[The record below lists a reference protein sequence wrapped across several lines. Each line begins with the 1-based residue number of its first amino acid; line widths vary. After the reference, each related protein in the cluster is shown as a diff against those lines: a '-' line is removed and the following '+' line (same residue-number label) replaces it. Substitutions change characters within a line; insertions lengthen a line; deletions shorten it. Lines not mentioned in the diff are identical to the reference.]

1 MCTRV
6 IGMENNVAGNLIQ
19 KTHPQSRR
27 PSVIVVTSCDVT
39 FYVVFFENTL
49 YKEIDIFKILT
60 KYPSVALKIESVIR
74 RTIVEPPP
82 SFRVSHTLSSIQY
95 LYSHSDIDSF
105 CRSDAEYV

>member
-1 MCTRV
+1 MAR
-6 IGMENNVAGNLIQ
+6 NLIQ

-39 FYVVFFENTL
+39 FYTWSFLKIRFT
-49 YKEIDIFKILT
+49 KKSIFSKILT

-95 LYSHSDIDSF
+95 LFSHSNIDSF
-105 CRSDAEYV
+105 CKTDAEYV